1 MAKASRGCFRLLFSE
16 GSWGEA
22 IRASI
27 TQVAMRL
34 SLGKQS
40 IFERCI
46 VFVFRLI
53 PRKFKYGLESLR
65 ITSTAKATGAG
76 QRRGLSLAVG
86 AHRLCH
92 CDSKSRIG
100 LWRMWLSMR
109 QEVVRPDAHNLNVE
123 IPRGITV
130 VYMSGSA
137 KGGKRMGRKD

>member
-1 MAKASRGCFRLLFSE
+1 MTKASRGCFQLLFSE

-22 IRASI
+22 IRTSI
-27 TQVAMRL
+27 TEVAPRL

-40 IFERCI
+40 VLERSI
-46 VFVFRLI
+46 VFVFRLAS
-53 PRKFKYGLESLR
+53 RKFKHGLESLR

-92 CDSKSRIG
+92 CDSTSRIG

-109 QEVVRPDAHNLNVE
+109 QEVVRPDAHNWNLG

-130 VYMSGSA
+130 VYEWRC
-137 KGGKRMGRKD
+137 KRREEDGRD